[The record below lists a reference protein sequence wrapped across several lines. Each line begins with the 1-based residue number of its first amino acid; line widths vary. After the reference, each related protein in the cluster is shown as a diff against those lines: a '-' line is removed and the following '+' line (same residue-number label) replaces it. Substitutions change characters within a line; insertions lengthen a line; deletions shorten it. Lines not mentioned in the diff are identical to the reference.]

1 MVAHTDSVSSVCI
14 GNEEYQ
20 LLSCSH
26 DGSFRCWD
34 IRKYKLLFD
43 VPAHRKKND
52 EGCLSIIPNSTYQ
65 VIITSG
71 ADGLVKI
78 FKNS

>member
-1 MVAHTDSVSSVCI
+1 MIAHTDSVSSI
-14 GNEEYQ
+14 SMGNDENQ
-20 LLSCSH
+20 LLTCSH

-34 IRKYKLLFD
+34 IRNYKLLYD

-52 EGCLSIIPNSTYQ
+52 EGCLCIIPDSNYK
-65 VIITSG
+65 VLLTSG

-78 FKNS
+78 FKNA

>member
-1 MVAHTDSVSSVCI
+1 MVAHTDSVSSI
-14 GNEEYQ
+14 SAGIDDYQ

-34 IRKYKLLFD
+34 LRKFKLLYD

-52 EGCLSIIPNSTYQ
+52 EGCFSILSNSNYE
-65 VIITSG
+65 VILTSG
-71 ADGLVKI
+71 ADGLIKI

>member
-1 MVAHTDSVSSVCI
+1 MVAHTDSVSSVFM
-14 GNEEYQ
+14 GNDENQ

-34 IRKYKLLFD
+34 LRKFKLIYD

-52 EGCLSIIPNSTYQ
+52 
-65 VIITSG
+65 
-71 ADGLVKI
+71 
-78 FKNS
+78 

>member
-1 MVAHTDSVSSVCI
+1 MVAHTDSVSSVFM
-14 GNEEYQ
+14 GNDENQ

-34 IRKYKLLFD
+34 LRKFKLIYD

-52 EGCLSIIPNSTYQ
+52 EGCHSIISNSTYQ
-65 VIITSG
+65 VILTTG
-71 ADGLVKI
+71 ADGLIKI
-78 FKNS
+78 FKSS